1 MIAMT
6 ARRRS
11 AGRRTATA
19 LAMVVAL
26 ALSACGGEDDGAQVA
41 TAGEAAT
48 ATAGEP
54 SDEASPT
61 DEQAQVLAFAACMRD
76 NGVDMPDP
84 EAGQEGMMNA
94 MRDVLGTVDDATF
107 QQAMEACRDLLPEFT
122 SGDRP
127 QLDEEAQLALADCL
141 REQGLDVPDDLFSGE
156 GLPDGVTRDD
166 LRPAME
172 VCRDELGLTI
182 GGAR

>member
-1 MIAMT
+1 MTAMT

-11 AGRRTATA
+11 AGRRTTTV
-19 LAMVVAL
+19 LAVVAAL
-26 ALSACGGEDDGAQVA
+26 ALSACGGEDGGGQVA
-41 TAGEAAT
+41 TAGGAAT

-54 SDEASPT
+54 SDEASPA

-107 QQAMEACRDLLPEFT
+107 EQAMEACQDLLPEFA

-127 QLDEEAQLALADCL
+127 QLDEETQLALADCL

-156 GLPDGVTRDD
+156 GLPEGVTRDD